1 MPSGMDARHLG
12 VVGMLGGI
20 GFTMCLLL
28 TEVALPSA
36 MQTIPKLSVLASSAV
51 AALIAAVSMAL
62 LPKVEP
68 DADTVTA

>member
-1 MPSGMDARHLG
+1 MPTGMEGKHLG

-36 MQTIPKLSVLASSAV
+36 MQTIPKLSVLMSSAV
-51 AALIAAVSMAL
+51 AAAVAAGAMAL

-68 DADTVTA
+68 DADKSE